1 MNGELLSGIDLW
13 NAGEY
18 LRAEEELEHAWL
30 TEAGA
35 RRRCLR
41 GLVHA
46 AMGFHYMTLRDVSSA
61 RSKLSSAASILAG
74 FTSDVLGL
82 DLDALRAGIAGAR
95 VALEG
100 AGDDGSFDPAGV
112 PVPRLVSGVA
122 VAAPQEEQG

>member
-1 MNGELLSGIDLW
+1 MDGELLSGIDLW

-18 LRAEEELEHAWL
+18 LRAEEEFEHLWL

-46 AMGFHYMTLRDVSSA
+46 AMGFHYMTVRDVPSA

-74 FTSDVLGL
+74 FASHVLGL
-82 DLDALRAGIAGAR
+82 DLDALRTGIAGAR
-95 VALEG
+95 VALEA
-100 AGDDGSFDPAGV
+100 AGQDGSFDPAGV
-112 PVPRLVSGVA
+112 PVPRLVSGAA
-122 VAAPQEEQG
+122 VAAPQEAQA